1 MAIKREN
8 PLIQHFMT
16 ESQRTL
22 GVFCNYL
29 GTHLQKKWKSV
40 KDCYNRERR
49 RLSGGKSGSA
59 ANRKTPYIYYHML
72 SFLNS
77 NNPPTNT
84 HSNVSHPPDEDD
96 IDLENTQLDQGP
108 ESETP
113 TATTATAE
121 PYATRVTA
129 KKRKP
134 EDNVGQQLVKILK
147 ESADERR
154 RHDTEV
160 GCDEDRLFL
169 LSLVSNIKKVP
180 DHLKLSVRRQI
191 INIIEQNTVPTQ
203 HYPTPNTNYSQG
215 YSTNYSIDNNFHFSQ
230 QTSPPQSTGRNE
242 YNSSNSSPVFQCFEQ
257 SE

>member
-1 MAIKREN
+1 MEN
-8 PLIQHFMT
+8 T
-16 ESQRTL
+16 R
-22 GVFCNYL
+22 
-29 GTHLQKKWKSV
+29 LQKKWKSV

-77 NNPPTNT
+77 NNQPTNT

-134 EDNVGQQLVKILK
+134 EDIVGQQLVKILK

-160 GCDEDRLFL
+160 GCYEDRSILQLSSDQTKLFKL
-169 LSLVSNIKKVP
+169 LVARPVDATYWSHIMRPVAVAPLRPLIDRELRDVTRWRRLGHGPFPLQPSP
-180 DHLKLSVRRQI
+180 GSVRADAVAHSSR
-191 INIIEQNTVPTQ
+191 P
-203 HYPTPNTNYSQG
+203 HHDATPKMA
-215 YSTNYSIDNNFHFSQ
+215 
-230 QTSPPQSTGRNE
+230 
-242 YNSSNSSPVFQCFEQ
+242 
-257 SE
+257 